1 MLNVYKYSEMRFLY
15 VDMIPVK
22 PIQKQ
27 SVSES
32 VYKQLLSMIKS
43 GELEAGT
50 KLPSEN
56 KLSQM
61 FNVSRI
67 SIRTALHKLEAV
79 GLVETR
85 NGEGTYVQKPDF
97 HSLMEPVLETLKLSS
112 HDIIEVLEFRK
123 LVECYCTQQFNELH
137 TQEDLED
144 LAHCL
149 EKMRKYSIE
158 GNVNKYSAWDA
169 RFHKRIVQ
177 CSGNHF
183 IATVYDLASDSL
195 NEHLCAMNSELGFEL
210 GMTYHNKIYQAL
222 TEGDAEKAI
231 KYSERSINDSI
242 EAVRAAK
249 AAE

>member
-1 MLNVYKYSEMRFLY
+1 MENIQIK
-15 VDMIPVK
+15 PV
-22 PIQKQ
+22 QKQ
-27 SVSES
+27 SVSEA
-32 VYKQLLSMIKS
+32 VYKQLLNMIKS
-43 GELEAGT
+43 GELESGS

-85 NGEGTYVQKPDF
+85 NGEGTFVQKPDF
-97 HSLMEPVLETLKLSS
+97 HSLMEPVLETLELSS
-112 HDIIEVLEFRK
+112 SDIIDVLEFRK
-123 LVECYCTQQFNELH
+123 LIEGHSAQQFCKLH
-137 TQEDLED
+137 TQEDLD
-144 LAHCL
+144 HLAHCL
-149 EKMRKYSIE
+149 EKMSKYSAE
-158 GNVNKYSAWDA
+158 GNVSKYSAWDA

-195 NEHLCAMNSELGFEL
+195 NDHLCAMNSELGFEL
-210 GMTYHNKIYQAL
+210 GMSYHNRIYQAL
-222 TEGDAEKAI
+222 AEGDAEKAI
-231 KYSERSINDSI
+231 QYSKRSIDASI
-242 EAVRAAK
+242 EAVRAAQ

>member
-1 MLNVYKYSEMRFLY
+1 MEN
-15 VDMIPVK
+15 IQIK

-27 SVSES
+27 SVSDS

-43 GELEAGT
+43 GELESGS

-85 NGEGTYVQKPDF
+85 NGEGTYVQQPDF
-97 HSLMEPVLETLKLSS
+97 HSLMEPVLKTLKLSS
-112 HDIIEVLEFRK
+112 GDIIDVLEFRK
-123 LVECYCTQQFNELH
+123 LIEGYSAQQFGKLH
-137 TQEDLED
+137 TQEDLD
-144 LAHCL
+144 HLAHCL

-158 GNVNKYSAWDA
+158 GNVSKYSAWDA

-183 IATVYDLASDSL
+183 IETVYDLASDSL
-195 NEHLCAMNSELGFEL
+195 NDHLCTMNSELGFEL
-210 GMTYHNKIYQAL
+210 GMSYHNRIYQAL
-222 TEGDAEKAI
+222 AAGDVRKAI
-231 KYSERSINDSI
+231 EYSNRSIDDSI
-242 EAVRAAK
+242 EAVRVAQ